1 MTLTKPNCSARWGG
15 NNNMFIRLFNLIVK
29 EFLALLRDPKM
40 RAVLIGPPIL
50 QIFVFS
56 YAITQE
62 AKNVTLAVYNQDY
75 GVCGEVLT
83 QRFRHSP
90 TFTKIITISHRKEID
105 PMIDNQK
112 AMIVLVIPQDF
123 SRKLY
128 AGRPTEVQIL
138 LDGRKSNAAPI
149 VGGYAG
155 KIINQFAL
163 EHQMRGTSVGIDI
176 ETRHWFNVNLDPRR
190 TTVPCLVCILATVLG
205 ILISGLS
212 IAREREMGTFEQIL
226 VSPLTPT
233 EILLGKAIPASMLA
247 IGSTVMLIGI
257 AIFILGI
264 QFQGSFWVLLLSL
277 NLFLLSVIGIG
288 LFISSLSL
296 TQQQAI
302 LGVILIMPPFVMLS
316 GFATPVENM
325 PNWLQWF
332 TVINPVRWYLVI
344 VKGVFLKGMGAG
356 EVFLNCIPLALIA
369 MATLTAATVMFRRR
383 ME

>member
-1 MTLTKPNCSARWGG
+1 
-15 NNNMFIRLFNLIVK
+15 MFIRLFNLIVK
-29 EFLALLRDPKM
+29 EFLASLRDPKM

-50 QIFVFS
+50 QIFIFS

-62 AKNVTLAVYNQDY
+62 AKNVTLAIYNQDY
-75 GVCGEVLT
+75 GIEGEVLA
-83 QRFRHSP
+83 QRFQHTP
-90 TFTKIITISHRKEID
+90 TFTKIIRISHRREID

-112 AMIVLVIPQDF
+112 AMVVLVIPQDF
-123 SRKLY
+123 SRELY
-128 AGRPTEVQIL
+128 AGRQAKIQLL

-149 VGGYAG
+149 VAGYAG
-155 KIINQFAL
+155 KIINQFVQ
-163 EHQMRGTSVGIDI
+163 EHQTRGAPGGIDI
-176 ETRHWFNVNLDPRR
+176 ETRHWFNVNLDPRK
-190 TTVPCLVCILATVLG
+190 TTIPCLVCILATVLG

-233 EILLGKAIPASMLA
+233 EILLGKAIPASILA
-247 IGSTVMLIGI
+247 IASTVMLIGI

-264 QFQGSFWVLLLSL
+264 QFQGSFLLLFLSL

-302 LGVILIMPPFVMLS
+302 LGVILVLPPSVMLS

-325 PNWLQWF
+325 PDWLQWF
-332 TVINPVRWYLVI
+332 TVIDPVRWYLVI
-344 VKGVFLKGMGAG
+344 VKGVFLKGMGVG

-369 MATLTAATVMFRRR
+369 AATLTAAAIMFRRR

>member
-1 MTLTKPNCSARWGG
+1 
-15 NNNMFIRLFNLIVK
+15 MFIRLFNLIVK
-29 EFLALLRDPKM
+29 EFLASLRDPKM
-40 RAVLIGPPIL
+40 RAVLIGPPLL
-50 QIFVFS
+50 QIFIFS

-75 GVCGEVLT
+75 GIEGEVLT

-90 TFTKIITISHRKEID
+90 TFTKIITLAHHREID
-105 PMIDNQK
+105 SVIDNQK

-123 SRKLY
+123 SKELY
-128 AGRPTEVQIL
+128 AGRQTKIQLL

-149 VGGYAG
+149 VAGYAG
-155 KIINQFAL
+155 KIINQFVQ
-163 EHQMRGTSVGIDI
+163 EHQTRGAPGGIEI

-190 TTVPCLVCILATVLG
+190 TTIPCLVCILATVLG
-205 ILISGLS
+205 ILVSGLS

-233 EILLGKAIPASMLA
+233 EILLGKAIPASILA
-247 IGSTVMLIGI
+247 IGSTLMLIGI
-257 AIFILGI
+257 AIFILDI
-264 QFQGSFWVLLLSL
+264 QFQGSFWLLFLSL

-302 LGVILIMPPFVMLS
+302 LGVILIMPPFIMLS

-325 PNWLQWF
+325 PDWLQWF
-332 TVINPVRWYLVI
+332 TIINPVRWYLVI

-369 MATLTAATVMFRRR
+369 IVTLTAAAMMFRRR

>member
-1 MTLTKPNCSARWGG
+1 
-15 NNNMFIRLFNLIVK
+15 MFIRLFNLIIK
-29 EFLALLRDPKM
+29 EFLASLRDPKM
-40 RAVLIGPPIL
+40 RAVLLGPPIL
-50 QIFVFS
+50 QIFIFS

-62 AKNVTLAVYNQDY
+62 AKNVTLAIYNQDY
-75 GVCGEVLT
+75 GAEGEVLT

-90 TFTKIITISHRKEID
+90 TFTKIIPVTHRNEIN

-112 AMIVLVIPQDF
+112 AMVVLVIPQDF
-123 SRKLY
+123 SRELY
-128 AGRPTEVQIL
+128 AGRQAELQIL

-163 EHQMRGTSVGIDI
+163 EHRTRGASVGIDI
-176 ETRHWFNVNLDPRR
+176 ETRHWFNVNLDPRK
-190 TTVPCLVCILATVLG
+190 TTIPCLVCILATVLG

-226 VSPLTPT
+226 VTPLTPT
-233 EILLGKAIPASMLA
+233 EILLGKAIPASILA
-247 IGSTVMLIGI
+247 IGSTVMLICI

-264 QFQGSFWVLLLSL
+264 QFQGSFWLLFSSL
-277 NLFLLSVIGIG
+277 NLFLLSVIGVG

-302 LGVILIMPPFVMLS
+302 LGVILIMPPFIMLS

-332 TVINPVRWYLVI
+332 TIINPVRWYLVI
-344 VKGVFLKGMGAG
+344 VKGVFLKGMGAS

-369 MATLTAATVMFRRR
+369 TVTLTAAAIMFRRR